1 VVEEGAK
8 DGEMIVYGPNVMKG
22 YHNKPKETAE
32 VITDDGW

>member
-22 YHNKPKETAE
+22 YHKKPKETAE